1 VHVTETRANRPGGTR
16 WLDAIAGLSIAG
28 LLLPEA
34 VAYSSIA
41 NLPPQTGI
49 IALFAGLLCYA
60 LLGSSRFAIVSA
72 TSSSAAVLA
81 AATASIAGTDYGL
94 RLILAGGLVIVTGVL
109 FVLAALARL
118 GNVTDFIAKP
128 VLRGFAFG
136 LAIVIILKQIA
147 SIVGVHPE
155 HRDMPGYI
163 GDLFGQ
169 LTDWNH
175 VGIAVGAIALSLL
188 FVFARFRRLPGGL
201 IVIGLGIVAERW
213 FDLSSYGVHLV
224 GAIHLQ
230 LNAPT
235 LPGLT
240 RAEWLRLSELG
251 FAMAMIVY
259 SESYGSIR
267 SFALKHGDTVSPNRD
282 LLALGASNLVSGLLH
297 GLPVGAGFSAT
308 SANEAAG
315 ASTRLA
321 GGISALV
328 VFIIVLTV
336 LPAIALTPEPVLAAI
351 VIHAVSHTLN
361 PAIFRP
367 YFKWRRDRLVVL
379 AALVGVLV
387 LGVLDGLLFA
397 IATSLMMMLRQ
408 FSESTVSVLGRLGE
422 SHNFVDMKVHTDA
435 TPIAGVI
442 ILRPDEPLFFAN
454 AERVLNLMRQTIADA
469 GSSVQT
475 VIVSLEETPDLDS
488 TSLEALR
495 DFFASPVLSTRHLL
509 LVRLKHPVHEILN
522 QLVPPSPTAPVF
534 SGLSVDD
541 AVQMAL
547 GTSGHHDDTA
557 VKPG

>member
-1 VHVTETRANRPGGTR
+1 M
-16 WLDAIAGLSIAG
+16 
-28 LLLPEA
+28 
-34 VAYSSIA
+34 
-41 NLPPQTGI
+41 
-49 IALFAGLLCYA
+49 
-60 LLGSSRFAIVSA
+60 
-72 TSSSAAVLA
+72 
-81 AATASIAGTDYGL
+81 
-94 RLILAGGLVIVTGVL
+94 IL
-109 FVLAALARL
+109 
-118 GNVTDFIAKP
+118 
-128 VLRGFAFG
+128 
-136 LAIVIILKQIA
+136 
-147 SIVGVHPE
+147 
-155 HRDMPGYI
+155 
-163 GDLFGQ
+163 
-169 LTDWNH
+169 
-175 VGIAVGAIALSLL
+175 
-188 FVFARFRRLPGGL
+188 
-201 IVIGLGIVAERW
+201 
-213 FDLSSYGVHLV
+213 
-224 GAIHLQ
+224 
-230 LNAPT
+230 
-235 LPGLT
+235 
-240 RAEWLRLSELG
+240 
-251 FAMAMIVY
+251 Y

-328 VFIIVLTV
+328 VLVIVLTV

-387 LGVLDGLLFA
+387 FGVLDGLLFA